1 MEAGAVPGLDVG
13 PANTVE
19 ECWDLVRTAGE
30 TGEHCML
37 LENGCYGDD
46 RLAVLRM
53 VREGLFGELVHCETG
68 YCHDLRGRLNSLTGT
83 SREETAYDVAD
94 DRYFR
99 GVQYE
104 KRNAD
109 LYPTH
114 GVGPLA
120 RCLDVHTGNRFL
132 TLTST
137 ASKAAGLADWA
148 GRHLDPDHPSRD
160 VDWAHGDVITTVI
173 ECANGETLSLT
184 HDVSLLSPDNSKRF
198 VVRGPRGMWHDD
210 LEAVYVDGRSPDGG
224 WKPFETYR
232 EAFEHPK

>member
-1 MEAGAVPGLDVG
+1 MTGDTTSDDAIRLGFTGLGARGQSLLELCLAMDDVAVPAICDVRESNLAAASRAVAAAGRPAAGEFERHERMLASVDLDGVIIATPWRFHVRWPFG
-13 PANTVE
+13 RWRPERSPVSTSAPPTPSR
-19 ECWDLVRTAGE
+19 CWDLVRTAEE

-109 LYPTH
+109 LY
-114 GVGPLA
+114 
-120 RCLDVHTGNRFL
+120 R
-132 TLTST
+132 ST
-137 ASKAAGLADWA
+137 ASDRW
-148 GRHLDPDHPSRD
+148 S
-160 VDWAHGDVITTVI
+160 
-173 ECANGETLSLT
+173 S
-184 HDVSLLSPDNSKRF
+184 VSTSTPAIGS
-198 VVRGPRGMWHDD
+198 
-210 LEAVYVDGRSPDGG
+210 
-224 WKPFETYR
+224 
-232 EAFEHPK
+232 